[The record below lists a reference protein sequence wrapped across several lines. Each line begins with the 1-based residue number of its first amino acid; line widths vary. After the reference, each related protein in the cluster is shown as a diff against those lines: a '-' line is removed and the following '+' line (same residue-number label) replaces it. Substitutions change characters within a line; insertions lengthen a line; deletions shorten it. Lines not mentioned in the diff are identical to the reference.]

1 MKNKLINRI
10 ILLSI
15 AVATMLCPGLVRGQY
30 PTPNL
35 AGTAY
40 TTGPFARHTSPLLV
54 GQCTW
59 YVYGRIQEAG
69 VISPSTLSSKG
80 IFLGNASTWPS
91 SAISAGYSTGS
102 QPRQGAIAVWT
113 TGVGHLAFVE
123 SVVNGVAQFSEC
135 NATPSTASPNTTVVC
150 RNDQDTGAWNV
161 RIRNSPSTSG
171 TVLGNLPKFNVF
183 SVVGGPTSANGY
195 SWYRL
200 QGNGYDGWAALLD
213 IDSGNAATAN
223 FSWSF
228 TRVKLQP
235 SSSSIAM
242 GGSPNTYIYLSS
254 LPSPSIS
261 SVSPSS
267 PIGSN
272 STQPFYING
281 SNFVSGC
288 NVTLRDLTTGETFAN
303 RTITSFSSSQIRID
317 PNFTTAA
324 HTWSVQII
332 NPDGRSSSQF
342 QFLVQAPPLPSPS
355 ISSVSPSSPIG
366 SNSTQPFYINGSN
379 FVSGCNVTLRDLTT
393 GETFANRTITS
404 FSSSQIRI
412 DPNFTTAAHTWSV
425 QIINPDGRS
434 SSQFQFSV
442 ISGPVLQGEPS
453 SLGVFWIPSPNF
465 ENRPA
470 NQVIDSIVIH
480 TVQGSYAS
488 GIATLT
494 DSTPPLAQRVSAHYI
509 ISPTGEIAQ
518 LVDLSKRAWHATYY
532 NDRSIGIE
540 MAGYAEQAGTWTA
553 QNLTA
558 LENLVAY
565 LVGKYNIPVVH
576 PSGDASAYPQC
587 LYTGA
592 GLVAHSQLQPGCNGY
607 ATKSDPGPYFP
618 WTSFVQN
625 VQAKSSPPRITGVG
639 GGALQPPSNGSFQFE
654 IAVPNRTQVTVQ
666 ASGDMVNWLDAGVV
680 PIVNGKGVFTDPTA
694 GARTQRFYRTK
705 P

>member
-254 LPSPSIS
+254 
-261 SVSPSS
+261 
-267 PIGSN
+267 
-272 STQPFYING
+272 
-281 SNFVSGC
+281 
-288 NVTLRDLTTGETFAN
+288 
-303 RTITSFSSSQIRID
+303 
-317 PNFTTAA
+317 
-324 HTWSVQII
+324 
-332 NPDGRSSSQF
+332 
-342 QFLVQAPPLPSPS
+342 LPSPS